1 MMELLYWLRGTFH
14 SFFFKTNK
22 SKCIIMALSSVKSD
36 KAEFF
41 CFFFFFGFLAFYLF
55 IYLFC
60 LFAFSRAAP
69 AAYGVHRLGV

>member
-41 CFFFFFGFLAFYLF
+41 CFFFFFLAFWLF
-55 IYLFC
+55 IYLFIYFVF
-60 LFAFSRAAP
+60 LPF
-69 AAYGVHRLGV
+69 LGLHPQHMEFTD